1 MSENK
6 NSKLGDHSRFDEL
19 YFDLQISMVSAINTI
34 ASCQHDANIEQIKDA
49 ISYMAYQARR
59 SQ

>member
-1 MSENK
+1 MSETK
-6 NSKLGDHSRFDEL
+6 HSKLGDHSRFDEL
-19 YFDLQISMVSAINTI
+19 YFDLQLSMVSAINTI
-34 ASCQHDANIEQIKDA
+34 ASCQHDSNIERIKDA

>member
-1 MSENK
+1 MSENR

-19 YFDLQISMVSAINTI
+19 YFDLQITLVSAINTI
-34 ASCQHDANIEQIKDA
+34 ASSQHDGNIEQIKDA

-59 SQ
+59 SA